1 MIWRSGLTY
10 CEFYS
15 YDMCVEHTE
24 VYQACVGYPN
34 DEVDNVDSDIDFDDD
49 GDDDDG
55 NEGEGEPGGRS

>member
-1 MIWRSGLTY
+1 
-10 CEFYS
+10 
-15 YDMCVEHTE
+15 MCVEHTQ

-34 DEVDNVDSDIDFDDD
+34 DEVDNVDSDIDFDND